1 MINKDI
7 NTTSIKSFCSR
18 EQLEKFLNT
27 ICVFDLTF
35 MERSVTGR
43 VKEVGDDFILL
54 EMRDG
59 RLLCARIDCVLGFGM
74 IKNQPRV
81 V

>member
-1 MINKDI
+1 MTNKCI
-7 NTTSIKSFCSR
+7 NTSSIKSFCSK
-18 EQLEKFLNT
+18 EQLKRFLDT

-35 MERSVTGR
+35 MDRSVSGR

-74 IKNQPRV
+74 VRNQPGAT
-81 V
+81 